1 MAASRLSDSVLKA
14 AMARIDIRRITRHPG
29 ARLGA
34 VLALSVAALPL
45 AAPARELPQR
55 MEATFV
61 LEAAGT
67 KFAATH
73 WTLAPGDGDTYI
85 STSRT
90 EPRGLFALIHDET
103 RYERSEW
110 TYSEDWLQPLAYH
123 YERTGRKSRQI
134 DITFD
139 WQENVAHYESHG
151 TSWQLKVPP
160 GTMDKLNHFLALMR
174 DLGRGA
180 RHVKYTIA
188 DSRRRLTDY
197 VFSEIGEASVDT
209 ALGTL
214 EAVVVRR
221 EHEDRRRRTTFWCAR
236 ALGYFP
242 VKIVHDERD
251 GTPLTLRIESLSG
264 IERRES

>member
-1 MAASRLSDSVLKA
+1 MAVSELSDIA
-14 AMARIDIRRITRHPG
+14 MEAGMARIDIRRIARHSG
-29 ARLGA
+29 TCLAA
-34 VLALSVAALPL
+34 ILALAIGALPP

-67 KFAATH
+67 KFARTR
-73 WTLAPGDGDTYI
+73 WSLVPGDGDTYI

-90 EPRGLFALIHDET
+90 EPRGLFALVRDET

-110 TYSEDWLQPLAYH
+110 TYTEDWLQPLEYH
-123 YERTGRKSRQI
+123 YERTGRKAHQV

-139 WQENVAHYESHG
+139 WRENVAHYESHG

-197 VFSEIGEASVDT
+197 VFSEIGEESVDT

-221 EHEDRRRRTTFWCAR
+221 EHANQRRRTTFWCAR

-242 VKIVHDERD
+242 VKIVHEERD